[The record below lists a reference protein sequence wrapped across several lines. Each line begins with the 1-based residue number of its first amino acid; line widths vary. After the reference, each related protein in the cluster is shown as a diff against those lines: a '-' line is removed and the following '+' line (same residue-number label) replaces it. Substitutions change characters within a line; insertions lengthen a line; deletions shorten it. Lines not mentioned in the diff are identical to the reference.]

1 MFAVRNINLTCNN
14 AITLE
19 PGKNGVINLGE
30 YAANNPVM
38 KGFQTRDFL
47 KKLFKM
53 LFDFT
58 KVASSASGFTDLN
71 DAAMNLAEK
80 LVTLEN
86 NELNQNLSGMFS
98 ETVYITED

>member
-1 MFAVRNINLTCNN
+1 
-14 AITLE
+14 
-19 PGKNGVINLGE
+19 
-30 YAANNPVM
+30 
-38 KGFQTRDFL
+38 
-47 KKLFKM
+47 M

-98 ETVYITED
+98 KTVYITED